1 MIIFNTKRFIIS
13 YILLIFITSVNLK
26 LVSLPKLTNFRC
38 RLNNFVTTTNVF
50 LYGIPK
56 ASLKIVNQAETNQSF
71 MNASEVSGE
80 FSENPAFVEAIQN
93 RYNSFHPTE
102 ASSP

>member
-1 MIIFNTKRFIIS
+1 MVYT
-13 YILLIFITSVNLK
+13 
-26 LVSLPKLTNFRC
+26 
-38 RLNNFVTTTNVF
+38 VTTTIF
-50 LYGIPK
+50 SMGRPK

-71 MNASEVSGE
+71 MDASEVSGE
-80 FSENPAFVEAIQN
+80 FSGNRYYSIVIVDNPAFVEAIQN

>member
-1 MIIFNTKRFIIS
+1 MSSYMVYIVTITIFSI
-13 YILLIFITSVNLK
+13 
-26 LVSLPKLTNFRC
+26 
-38 RLNNFVTTTNVF
+38 
-50 LYGIPK
+50 GIPK

-80 FSENPAFVEAIQN
+80 FSGNRFYSIVIVENPAFVEAIQN

-102 ASSP
+102 ASST

>member
-1 MIIFNTKRFIIS
+1 MIIFNTKRLFS
-13 YILLIFITSVNLK
+13 VTDSVTASTSVNLK
-26 LVSLPKLTNFRC
+26 LVSLPKLTIFRC
-38 RLNNFVTTTNVF
+38 RLNNFVTTTNIF

-71 MNASEVSGE
+71 MDASEVSGE

-93 RYNSFHPTE
+93 RYNIFHPTE